1 MLRVHSSEPSC
12 WWKIPFYIHSRQ
24 YYLKAWWTR
33 AVSLFSPI
41 IETEWLIT
49 TVSHFFTGS
58 DSCACRC
65 IWALLAAAG
74 REINRERHSSLSCS
88 VTILGQVLKETRL
101 ASWVYSCFY
110 IRFVV
115 AWVRNSG
122 CMRMYTCTLKGSS
135 SDSAVLGGV
144 AWVSFRAVQTLHQWL
159 LKLIKRFLPSES
171 WSRRV
176 LVSLKLMNEVLLWPR
191 SIAYS
196 IPRSDNSS

>member
-1 MLRVHSSEPSC
+1 MTYNNCV
-12 WWKIPFYIHSRQ
+12 
-24 YYLKAWWTR
+24 T
-33 AVSLFSPI
+33 
-41 IETEWLIT
+41 
-49 TVSHFFTGS
+49 FFTGS
-58 DSCACRC
+58 DSCSCRC

-110 IRFVV
+110 IRFVG
-115 AWVRNSG
+115 AWVRKSC
-122 CMRMYTCTLKGSS
+122 CMRMYTCTLKGNSGE
-135 SDSAVLGGV
+135 SAILGV
-144 AWVSFRAVQTLHQWL
+144 AWVSSRAVQTLHQCL
-159 LKLIKRFLPSES
+159 LKLIKGFLPTES

-196 IPRSDNSS
+196 TPRSDNSPESETWNLYRPDSVKEVLFCC